1 MAFLCRSRHFRQTS
15 WSSVDIASVDKMSIA
30 NSETSTSSRRR
41 DTGFPETFCGSE
53 SCRSSAH
60 GRRLLIRCSDRNTS
74 LPHPDADTSPNA
86 CIFQEDIS
94 VARVTARQRRSF
106 LARNKKATSHGFL
119 TPGMYSGGDSSVM
132 ISASETSVGGG
143 HAMNRP
149 VSGSG
154 DSFASLSTGDLHEDA
169 APDSPSQ
176 HQPRSHRHSRMQS
189 IDSSASSTRKRSFM
203 QKLGIHRHHD

>member
-1 MAFLCRSRHFRQTS
+1 MPLL
-15 WSSVDIASVDKMSIA
+15 
-30 NSETSTSSRRR
+30 
-41 DTGFPETFCGSE
+41 
-53 SCRSSAH
+53 RSSALVRH
-60 GRRLLIRCSDRNTS
+60 LLTRGPDRNTS

-119 TPGMYSGGDSSVM
+119 TPGMYSGGDSSVVM
-132 ISASETSVGGG
+132 ISASETSVGAG

-154 DSFASLSTGDLHEDA
+154 DSFASLSTGDLHEDM
-169 APDSPSQ
+169 APNSPSQ
-176 HQPRSHRHSRMQS
+176 HQPRSHRHSRMES